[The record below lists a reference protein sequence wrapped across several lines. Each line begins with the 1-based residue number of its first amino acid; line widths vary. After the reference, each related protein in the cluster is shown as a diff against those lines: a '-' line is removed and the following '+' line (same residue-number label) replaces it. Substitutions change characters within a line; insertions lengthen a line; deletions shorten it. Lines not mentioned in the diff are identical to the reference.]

1 MKRLLFFFAG
11 LLLTTNAVAAS
22 PLPEVEAVKINERV
36 YALLGPLELPNK
48 YNQGYTV
55 NSTAIIGD
63 QGVILVDTG
72 FTDEVGA
79 HLARAVAK
87 ITSKPITHIINTH
100 HHGDHMLGNAA
111 FKGVEIISSEAC
123 KELVEKTGYEWLDTI
138 QNATGRKFPNTTP
151 VPATLTFKEDTRTE
165 RTIHGVRLVL
175 WVPKGSHTP
184 GDMMV
189 YLPDDN
195 VLVSGDILVRNITP
209 NFRDGKIKNWIS
221 TLEQIAVLNPKT
233 IVPGHGPLMTTAD
246 AIAMKNRMAVLR
258 AGVEAGYKKGLSD
271 AEIRKTLDLSE
282 WEKLHYFDDL
292 MGGDINSAYLEVEAE
307 NF

>member
-1 MKRLLFFFAG
+1 MQRLLLLFAG
-11 LLLTTNAVAAS
+11 LLLTAAATAAP
-22 PLPEVEAVKINERV
+22 PLPEVEVVKINAHV

-79 HLARAVAK
+79 HLARAVAR

-100 HHGDHMLGNAA
+100 HHGDHSLGNAA
-111 FKGVEIISSEAC
+111 FKNVEIISSEAC

-138 QNATGRKFPNTTP
+138 QNATGRRFPNTAP
-151 VPATLTFKEDTRTE
+151 VPATRTFKADTRSE

-195 VLVSGDILVRNITP
+195 VLVSGDILVHNITP
-209 NFRDGKIKNWIS
+209 NFRDGNLKNWIG
-221 TLEQIAVLNPKT
+221 TLDQIVALNPKT
-233 IVPGHGPLMTTAD
+233 IVPGHGPLMTSAD
-246 AIAMKNRMAVLR
+246 AIAMKNRMATLY
-258 AGVEAGYKKGLSD
+258 AGIEAGYKKGLSD

>member
-1 MKRLLFFFAG
+1 MKRLLLFFTG
-11 LLLTTNAVAAS
+11 LLLTATAVAAP
-22 PLPEVEAVKINERV
+22 PLPDVEVVKINERV

-48 YNQGYTV
+48 RNLGYTV

-87 ITSKPITHIINTH
+87 ITPKPITHIVNTH
-100 HHGDHMLGNAA
+100 HHGDHMLGNSA
-111 FKGVEIISSEAC
+111 FKNVQIISSEAC
-123 KELVEKTGYEWLDTI
+123 KDLVEKTGYEWLETVE
-138 QNATGRKFPNTTP
+138 NATGRKFPNTTP
-151 VPATLTFKEDTRTE
+151 VPATLTFKADTRTE
-165 RTIHGVRLVL
+165 QTIHGVRLML

-195 VLVSGDILVRNITP
+195 VLVSGDILVHNITP
-209 NFRDGKIKNWIS
+209 NFRDGKIKNWIG
-221 TLEQIAVLNPKT
+221 TLEQIVALNPKT
-233 IVPGHGPLMTTAD
+233 IVPGHGPLMTTAT
-246 AIAMKNRMAVLR
+246 AVAMKTRMATLS

-282 WEKLHYFDDL
+282 WEKLHYFDEL
-292 MGGDINSAYLEVEAE
+292 MGGNINSAYLEVEAE

>member
-1 MKRLLFFFAG
+1 MQRLLLAFTG
-11 LLLTTNAVAAS
+11 LLLTAAAIAAP
-22 PLPEVEAVKINERV
+22 PLPEVEVVKIDERV
-36 YALLGPLELPNK
+36 YALLGPLELPSK
-48 YNQGYTV
+48 RNQGYTV

-63 QGVILVDTG
+63 HGVILVDTG

-87 ITSKPITHIINTH
+87 ITPKPITHIVNTH

-111 FKGVEIISSEAC
+111 FKNVEIISSEAC
-123 KELVEKTGYEWLDTI
+123 KELVEKTGYEWLETI

-151 VPATLTFKEDTRTE
+151 VPATLTFKEDSRSE

-195 VLVSGDILVRNITP
+195 VLVSGDILVHNITP
-209 NFRDGKIKNWIS
+209 NFRDGNIKNWIS
-221 TLEQIAVLNPKT
+221 TLEQIAALNPKT

-246 AIAMKNRMAVLR
+246 TIAMKNRMAVLR
-258 AGVEAGYKKGLSD
+258 AGVEAGYKKGLND

-282 WEKLHYFDDL
+282 WEKLHHFDDL